1 MKLRAFT
8 LLTSSGCLALLLAS
22 PASAIPTASSAYTIA
37 DNYIGADDNG
47 YGDVIGRTRDFQ
59 IKGMDVSLSGSI
71 LSVSI
76 STTFAGKGDNG
87 LFAGYTNTA
96 GGMGKGIGYG
106 DLFLSN
112 KWTPYGSAADGY
124 INDDASNGTS
134 WTYGFS
140 LTDRWMTEGTNG
152 TGTLYQLAGD
162 NSDIL
167 LSEDFLSGATYR
179 NGQEVAVDTS
189 KATALGNAGGWDI
202 DAVNQLVNFEIDLAG
217 TGLDN
222 GSEIALRWEFTCAN
236 DVIEG
241 AYSVP
246 EPNIAILL
254 GIGLAGMGLAS
265 RRKARL

>member
-1 MKLRAFT
+1 MKLQT
-8 LLTSSGCLALLLAS
+8 LAQLTAAGSLALALAS
-22 PASAIPTASSAYTIA
+22 PVSAIPIA
-37 DNYIGADDNG
+37 DTYVGGDDHG
-47 YGDVIGRTRDFQ
+47 YGDVIGNPKNFQ

-96 GGMGKGIGYG
+96 AGQGNGIGYG
-106 DLFLSN
+106 DLFLSSAWN
-112 KWTPYGSAADGY
+112 PYGSAADGY
-124 INDDASNGTS
+124 INDNASNGAG

-140 LTDRWMTEGTNG
+140 LTDRWMSEGASG
-152 TGTLYQLAGD
+152 SGALYQLAGD

-167 LSEDFLSGATYR
+167 LSDDFLSGAIYR
-179 NGQEVAVDTS
+179 NGQAVAVDTS
-189 KATALGNAGGWDI
+189 KATDTGNNGSWSI
-202 DAVNQLVNFEIDLAG
+202 DAVNQLVNFRIDLAG
-217 TGLDN
+217 TGLDT

-246 EPNIAILL
+246 EPNIAMLL
-254 GIGLAGMGLAS
+254 GIGLAGMGLAG
-265 RRKARL
+265 RRKARQ